1 MEDPRKSKM
10 NRSRWEVDRIR
21 FRLSKPPAPNRE
33 IRHIGDVLKDV
44 VAGLE
49 KPQNDNILVLRK
61 AWPEIAGAQIAK
73 HSHPAT
79 LENFVLYVE
88 VDHPGWLPELERLKR
103 VLLQK
108 LQSNYRELRIRQLRF
123 SLRHRS

>member
-1 MEDPRKSKM
+1 MEDPRKSKT
-10 NRSRWEVDRIR
+10 NWGRWTVDRIR
-21 FRLSKPPAPNRE
+21 FHLDKPPAPNRD
-33 IRHIGDVLKDV
+33 IRPIGDILEDV

-49 KPQNDNILVLRK
+49 QPHDENILILRK

-73 HSHPAT
+73 HSHPAY
-79 LENFVLYVE
+79 LQNFVLQVE

-108 LQSNYRELRIRQLRF
+108 LQSNCRELRIRQLHF
-123 SLRHRS
+123 SLRNR